1 MTMADITKEKTDSR
15 ISRLQRIRKN
25 LKRKRPNFR
34 RYESWRYNRVP
45 ERWRRARGIDS
56 HVREKKKG
64 YSISPQIG
72 FRSPKDIRYKL
83 ASGKEEV
90 LINSILDLSL
100 IDPKRQSGRIA
111 AKIGR
116 KKKEKI
122 ITEAELLNI
131 KILNPI
137 SAKIDLGDLD
147 EELDLDEDLLDD
159 IDIDDLDLS
168 DDEDQGEEK

>member
-1 MTMADITKEKTDSR
+1 M
-15 ISRLQRIRKN
+15 
-25 LKRKRPNFR
+25 
-34 RYESWRYNRVP
+34 
-45 ERWRRARGIDS
+45 
-56 HVREKKKG
+56 
-64 YSISPQIG
+64 
-72 FRSPKDIRYKL
+72 
-83 ASGKEEV
+83 
-90 LINSILDLSL
+90 SL

-122 ITEAELLNI
+122 VTEAELLNI

-168 DDEDQGEEK
+168 DDEDQGEEE

>member
-1 MTMADITKEKTDSR
+1 M
-15 ISRLQRIRKN
+15 
-25 LKRKRPNFR
+25 
-34 RYESWRYNRVP
+34 
-45 ERWRRARGIDS
+45 
-56 HVREKKKG
+56 
-64 YSISPQIG
+64 
-72 FRSPKDIRYKL
+72 
-83 ASGKEEV
+83 
-90 LINSILDLSL
+90 SL
-100 IDPKRQSGRIA
+100 IDPNRQSGRIT

-122 ITEAELLNI
+122 LIEAELLNI

-168 DDEDQGEEK
+168 DDEDQGEEE